1 MRSVPLILVLC
12 FSATAQTIPAD
23 YRAYL
28 DAIDAQAA
36 NRHEDV
42 VRGLEAVWKSKPE
55 SPLKGRAAVVA
66 ARSFLALNRAQDA
79 IAIIQGNY
87 DAAPQPEADLLLGQA
102 SAATGDNAAAAAW
115 YQRVFYGFPLSNES
129 AVAEAAFPGL
139 QAALGDGFPPAMPQ
153 AVLDRAEKLRK
164 AGQSSKAIAELT
176 AAAPGFAGLERDVAL
191 VRARYGDYRELSAL
205 TVTTPEA
212 NAERLYLMHAAARR
226 NSMETEAEA
235 AMKQLDSE
243 YPLSKWTMEALISWG
258 NHFVLRNNP
267 AEYEPLFR
275 KVLERFPT
283 DPQAAYC
290 HWKLAWGAWMRRE
303 PGARK
308 LLEEHVTR
316 FPDSEKASAA
326 LYFLGRY
333 NEVLARWPM
342 SYYSVLA
349 RAKVKTVP
357 VVRAVDAPS
366 FVASAATRTR
376 IARARQLER
385 ANLPEWAEFELRYA
399 ATEQPFVAAME
410 LAEAAERRGVHDQAL
425 RYIKGVAKGY
435 LSLPYDA
442 APERF
447 WKLAFPMPYRKAVLD
462 NSRKAG
468 LDASLVSALI
478 RQESEFNPKAI
489 SRARA
494 YGLTQ
499 VLPSTGKQLSRRVG
513 IRSFRPTMLFD
524 PAVNLRLG
532 TYYLQSLLASHSGQ
546 WEQTLAAFNAGKSR
560 VDLWSGWYDYR
571 EPAEFIECIPFT
583 ETRNYVQIVLRNADL
598 YRRLYGGTASARAA
612 R

>member
-1 MRSVPLILVLC
+1 
-12 FSATAQTIPAD
+12 
-23 YRAYL
+23 
-28 DAIDAQAA
+28 
-36 NRHEDV
+36 
-42 VRGLEAVWKSKPE
+42 
-55 SPLKGRAAVVA
+55 
-66 ARSFLALNRAQDA
+66 
-79 IAIIQGNY
+79 
-87 DAAPQPEADLLLGQA
+87 
-102 SAATGDNAAAAAW
+102 
-115 YQRVFYGFPLSNES
+115 
-129 AVAEAAFPGL
+129 
-139 QAALGDGFPPAMPQ
+139 
-153 AVLDRAEKLRK
+153 
-164 AGQSSKAIAELT
+164 
-176 AAAPGFAGLERDVAL
+176 
-191 VRARYGDYRELSAL
+191 
-205 TVTTPEA
+205 
-212 NAERLYLMHAAARR
+212 
-226 NSMETEAEA
+226 
-235 AMKQLDSE
+235 
-243 YPLSKWTMEALISWG
+243 MEALISWG

-385 ANLPEWAEFELRYA
+385 ADLPEWAEFELRYA

-513 IRSFRPTMLFD
+513 IRSFRPAMLFD

-546 WEQTLAAFNAGKSR
+546 WEQTLAAYNAGKSR